1 MEEVGGEEVEVVV
14 RLGGTE
20 VVDEGVGFVQED
32 VEVIVDIMIV
42 VFRLFLVLVHPLSL
56 ACSISRH
63 RFGTLIVN
71 GECTDMLYSESRIRR
86 LSCCIIM

>member
-1 MEEVGGEEVEVVV
+1 VEGVV

-20 VVDEGVGFVQED
+20 VMDEGVGFVQED
-32 VEVIVDIMIV
+32 VVVDIIVVVDVIIIIV

-63 RFGTLIVN
+63 RFGILIRN
-71 GECTDMLYSESRIRR
+71 GEAYRR
-86 LSCCIIM
+86 AVAVLGVT